1 MAPFGVLI
9 GLIIT
14 NVGDGTATETPIVI
28 LEAVATGTFLYVTFL
43 ELVPHEFIGNVTNG
57 PLKVLCMAS
66 GFMTMAVFQ
75 YITPEEEGAP
85 AITNTTSTN

>member
-1 MAPFGVLI
+1 MMAPLGVLI

-14 NVGDGTATETPIVI
+14 NVGDGEQNETPIVI

-43 ELVPHEFIGNVTNG
+43 ELVPHEFVGNVKNG

-66 GFMTMAVFQ
+66 GFLTMAIFQ
-75 YITPEEEGAP
+75 GISPEED
-85 AITNTTSTN
+85 